1 MTLSIFTNPKQV
13 EGLRLLLTPFAH
25 QQFNLT
31 ADRRSERPSL
41 GVACFVTLDDTVE
54 FFLVVFLRAL

>member
-1 MTLSIFTNPKQV
+1 
-13 EGLRLLLTPFAH
+13 LRLLLTPFAQ